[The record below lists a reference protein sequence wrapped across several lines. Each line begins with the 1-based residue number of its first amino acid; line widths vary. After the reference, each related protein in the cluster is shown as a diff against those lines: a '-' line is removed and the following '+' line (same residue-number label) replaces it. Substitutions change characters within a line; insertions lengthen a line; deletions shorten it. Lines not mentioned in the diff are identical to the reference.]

1 MGRRL
6 RVPTPALVVLCGPAG
21 SGKSTF
27 ARKHFRETA
36 IVSSDRCRAIIS
48 DSESN
53 IAVSPE
59 AFELFYHIIDLRL
72 RHRRL
77 TVADSTALRPQAR
90 RALLQLARRHGVP
103 AVIIIFDVSE
113 ARAYAHDTHRARKV
127 GRPVIREQWER
138 LQEAL
143 RAVPQEGFDQVHIL
157 GEEETGTTSVELIG
171 GPAPDGVG

>member
-6 RVPTPALVVLCGPAG
+6 RIPTPALVVLCGPAG

-36 IVSSDRCRAIIS
+36 VVSSDRCRAMIS

-53 IAVSPE
+53 IGVSPE
-59 AFELFYHIIDLRL
+59 AFEVFHHIIDLRL

-77 TVADSTALRPQAR
+77 TVADSTALRLEAR
-90 RALLQLARRHGVP
+90 RDLLQLARRHGVP
-103 AVIIIFDVSE
+103 AVIIIFDVSA
-113 ARAYAHDTHRARKV
+113 ARAYAHDTRRARKV

-143 RAVPQEGFDQVHIL
+143 RAVPQEGFDEIHIL
-157 GEEETGTTSVELIG
+157 GEDEVAATAVEIVQ
-171 GPAPDGVG
+171 PQ